1 MLRRSVYATEFDHL
15 SSLFE
20 RLVCI
25 FPNWNW
31 VAKIWFHGPSCNET
45 SDTLSKNT
53 EQEVRVTDRLLNS
66 VVQLFA
72 VNLPK
77 VFRGSS
83 MGSICGDRNF
93 ELFGLFVYLLTLITI
108 TLIALMSMVITQ
120 SEYTGDQMSD
130 SVTHA
135 HPELNGSNVS
145 VQRLFRFTRS
155 QCTYS

>member
-1 MLRRSVYATEFDHL
+1 
-15 SSLFE
+15 
-20 RLVCI
+20 
-25 FPNWNW
+25 
-31 VAKIWFHGPSCNET
+31 
-45 SDTLSKNT
+45 
-53 EQEVRVTDRLLNS
+53 
-66 VVQLFA
+66 
-72 VNLPK
+72 
-77 VFRGSS
+77 